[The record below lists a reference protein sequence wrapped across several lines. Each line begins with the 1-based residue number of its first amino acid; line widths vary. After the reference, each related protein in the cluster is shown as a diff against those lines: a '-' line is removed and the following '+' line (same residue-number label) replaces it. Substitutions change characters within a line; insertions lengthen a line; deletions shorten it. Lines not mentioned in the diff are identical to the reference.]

1 MAMHGGGGGGGGGG
15 FFHEDEILGKAYDA
29 RLMRRLIGYLRPY
42 MVGVVVALVMLLG
55 LSATQV
61 LPPIIAKFIIDSAI
75 TPAVS
80 GEIVPAEGLA
90 RLGLF
95 GMLYLA
101 VLTANALLRYA
112 QSLLTTVVGQKA
124 MYDLRLELFRHL
136 QFLPLSFFDRNP
148 VGRLMTRITND
159 IDALIDMVSRG
170 VVSIFG
176 DVFVLI
182 GVMLAMILLD
192 YRLAIVTFLALP
204 VIIGLT
210 AYFRGI
216 MRESFRAIRIRL
228 ARVNAYLNETL
239 SGMSVVQLF
248 TRERETFRRFDDL
261 NVDLYRANEGS
272 VRAHSTFQPAINFTR
287 ATTGALIFLTGGY
300 FVLQGQLTI
309 GTLLAFWQ
317 LIEQFFRP
325 ILDLSEKYNIM
336 QAAMA
341 SSERVFRLLDTPRA
355 ISDPPHAIEL
365 RHVRGEVTFDHVS
378 FSYQIAAHAAMP
390 TDDSRAVAPGAP
402 AHVALRAEGEESLQE
417 WVLKDVNFT
426 IAAGESV
433 AIVGA
438 TGAGKTSII
447 SLISRFYDVQRG
459 KITLDGVDIRDVRQ
473 QDLRRHIGVVLQDP
487 FIFAGTI
494 ASNIRL
500 NDATI
505 TDERVRAAARFVN
518 ADKFIDRLPH
528 GYETVVTERGS
539 MLSVGQKQLLAF
551 ARAIAFNPEILLVL
565 DEATSSVDTETE
577 HLIQDALAKLM
588 RGRTS
593 IVIAHR
599 LSTIQNVD
607 RIVVLH
613 KGRVVEIGTHRE
625 LLAERGVYH
634 RLYELQYRAHQA
646 V

>member
-1 MAMHGGGGGGGGGG
+1 MAHAHGGTG
-15 FFHEDEILGKAYDA
+15 FFQEDEILGKAYDA
-29 RLMRRLIGYLRPY
+29 RLTKRLLGYMRPY
-42 MVGVVVALVMLLG
+42 LGSVTVAIALLLL
-55 LSATQV
+55 LSGTQI
-61 LPPIIAKFIIDSAI
+61 LPPIVAKFVIDAAI
-75 TPAVS
+75 TPAVQ
-80 GEIVPAEGLA
+80 GQIPAEEGL
-90 RLGLF
+90 RR
-95 GMLYLA
+95 LA
-101 VLTANALLRYA
+101 VLGVVYLMALLANSSLRYA
-112 QSLLTTVVGQKA
+112 QTLLTIVIGQRA
-124 MYDLRLELFRHL
+124 MYDLRMELFGHL
-136 QFLPLSFFDRNP
+136 QRLALSFFDRNP

-159 IDALIDMVSRG
+159 IDALTEMVSRG
-170 VVSIFG
+170 VVSILG
-176 DVFVLI
+176 DVTVLLFV
-182 GVMLAMILLD
+182 MATMMALD
-192 YRLAIVTFLALP
+192 LRLAAVTFLALP
-204 VIIGLT
+204 VVVGLT
-210 AYFRGI
+210 AYFRGL
-216 MRESFRAIRIRL
+216 MRDSFRSIRIRL

-239 SGMSVVQLF
+239 SGMAVVQLF
-248 TRERETFRRFDDL
+248 TRERATFRQFDDL
-261 NVDLYRANEGS
+261 NMDLYRANEGA
-272 VRAHSTFQPAINFTR
+272 VRAMSTFQPSIDLTR
-287 ATTGALIFLTGGY
+287 QATSALLFLVGGW
-300 FVLQGQLTI
+300 LILEGQLTV

-341 SSERVFRLLDTPRA
+341 SSERVFRLLDTPET
-355 ISDPPHAIEL
+355 IVDPPDPVVL
-365 RHVRGEVTFDHVS
+365 RHVRGEVTFERVW
-378 FSYQIAAHAAMP
+378 FSYQLAAENVLG
-390 TDDSRAVAPGAP
+390 RAVPADATRGEGADVT
-402 AHVALRAEGEESLQE
+402 AD
-417 WVLKDVNFT
+417 WVLRDVELR

-438 TGAGKTSII
+438 TGAGKTSTI

-459 KITLDGVDIRDVRQ
+459 RILLDGVDIRRLRQ
-473 QDLRRHIGVVLQDP
+473 ADLRRHIGVVLQDP

-500 NDATI
+500 SDDSI
-505 TDERVRAAARFVN
+505 TDERMRAAARFVN
-518 ADKFIDRLPH
+518 ADHFIDRLPD
-528 GYETVVTERGS
+528 GYDTVVTERGS

-577 HLIQDALAKLM
+577 HLIQDALTKLL

-607 RIVVLH
+607 RIIVLH
-613 KGRVVEIGTHRE
+613 KGRVVEVGTHRE

>member
-1 MAMHGGGGGGGGGG
+1 MAHGHGGGGGG
-15 FFHEDEILGKAYDA
+15 FFQEDEILGKAYDA
-29 RLMRRLIGYLRPY
+29 RLTRRLVGYLRPY
-42 MVGVVVALVMLLG
+42 AGWVVVALVLLLL
-55 LSATQV
+55 LSASQIA
-61 LPPIIAKFIIDSAI
+61 PPIIAKFVIDSAI
-75 TPAVS
+75 APVIS
-80 GEIVPAEGLA
+80 GDVTQEEGLA
-90 RLGLF
+90 RLALLGVV
-95 GMLYLA
+95 YLA
-101 VLTANALLRYA
+101 VLVANALTRYGQTLITA
-112 QSLLTTVVGQKA
+112 VVGQRA

-159 IDALIDMVSRG
+159 IDALIEMVSRG

-176 DVFVLI
+176 DIFMLI
-182 GVMLAMILLD
+182 GIAIAMLLLD
-192 YRLAIVTFLALP
+192 WRLALVTFIALP

-216 MRESFRAIRIRL
+216 MRDSFRAIRIRL

-248 TRERETFRRFDDL
+248 TREPATFRAFDEL
-261 NVDLYRANEGS
+261 NEDLYRANEGA
-272 VRAHSTFQPAINFTR
+272 VRAMSTFQPAINFTR
-287 ATTGALIFLTGGY
+287 AATSAGLFLAGGY
-300 FVLQGQLTI
+300 WILQGELTV

-317 LIEQFFRP
+317 LVEQFFRP
-325 ILDLSEKYNIM
+325 ILDLSEKYNVM

-341 SSERVFRLLDTPRA
+341 SSERVFRLLDTPRSVA
-355 ISDPPHAIEL
+355 DPPHPVEL
-365 RHVRGEVTFDHVS
+365 DHVRGEVRFDDVS
-378 FSYQIAAHAAMP
+378 FSYQLAAEGANPEVAAHARRQAQAAAGHELG
-390 TDDSRAVAPGAP
+390 TAAP
-402 AHVALRAEGEESLQE
+402 AGID
-417 WVLKDVNFT
+417 WVLKNVDFT
-426 IAAGESV
+426 ITAGESV

-447 SLISRFYDVQRG
+447 SLVSRFYDVQRG
-459 KITLDGVDIRDVRQ
+459 RILLDGVDIRELRQ
-473 QDLRRHIGVVLQDP
+473 RDLRKHIGVVLQDP
-487 FIFAGTI
+487 FIFVGTV

-500 NDATI
+500 NDTTI
-505 TDERVRAAARFVN
+505 SDERVRAAAGFVN
-518 ADKFIDRLPH
+518 ADKFIDRLPA
-528 GYETVVTERGS
+528 GYDTVVTERGS

-577 HLIQDALAKLM
+577 HLIQDALEKLM

-593 IVIAHR
+593 IIIAHR

-607 RIVVLH
+607 RIIVLH
-613 KGRVVEIGTHRE
+613 KGRVVESGTHRE
-625 LLAERGVYH
+625 LLAGRGVYH